1 MKVIKNYSLILLFVL
16 STSFV
21 VSQTNTGS
29 PYSLNE
35 LGEINFLGNVSN
47 LSMGGIDSAI
57 DSIEFNINNPSSLAK
72 LKTTNYL
79 IGTFY
84 KSTGISNVNSTDN
97 INTANINYI
106 AVGIPTKI
114 FGFGFGVLP
123 YSSIGFNL
131 QSTEEYNTA
140 NSINSR
146 LFGAEGNI
154 NRAFV
159 SIGLPLLKYLSLGAS
174 ANYNFGKF
182 NYEKF
187 NLIEN
192 VNYGIFSNSSSE
204 ISGFTY
210 NFSSNLSIPLKNDF
224 TLNLVYSFYPEGNLD
239 SYNIESLYTSNSSS
253 ISLESLGD
261 FVDIDLNSRGLENTK
276 LPVPKKSVYSL
287 GLEKKNSWFLGF
299 QYESKLSSNFENVFL
314 DIQNVSYRDSNS
326 LSIGGYIIPDSSSLI
341 SYWKRV
347 KYSIGIKNEKKSI
360 IVNNLP
366 VNHFSLN
373 LGLGLPI
380 AGFSKA
386 NLGLEIGKVGDNDSL
401 VKENYLALRL
411 GLSLNDVWFIKR
423 KYN

>member
-123 YSSIGFNL
+123 YSSVGFNL

-287 GLEKKNSWFLGF
+287 GLEKKNSWFIGF

-380 AGFSKA
+380 AGLSKA

>member
-1 MKVIKNYSLILLFVL
+1 MKVIKNYFLILLFVL

-35 LGEINFLGNVSN
+35 LGEINFLGNVSS

-106 AVGIPTKI
+106 AVGIPTKR

-123 YSSIGFNL
+123 YSSVGFNL

-140 NSINSR
+140 NSITSR

-159 SIGLPLLKYLSLGAS
+159 SIGLPILKYLSLGAS

-224 TLNLVYSFYPEGNLD
+224 TLNLVYSFYPEGDLD
-239 SYNIESLYTSNSSS
+239 SYNIESLYTSNTSS
-253 ISLESLGD
+253 ITLESLGD
-261 FVDIDLNSRGLENTK
+261 FVDVDLNSRGLENTK
-276 LPVPKKSVYSL
+276 LPVPKKSIYSL
-287 GLEKKNSWFLGF
+287 GLEKKNSWFIGF

-314 DIQNVSYRDSNS
+314 DTQNVSYRDSNS

-347 KYSIGIKNEKKSI
+347 KYRIGIKNEKKSI

-366 VNHFSLN
+366 INHFSLN

-380 AGFSKA
+380 AGLSKA

-401 VKENYLALRL
+401 VKENYFALRL

>member
-1 MKVIKNYSLILLFVL
+1 MKLIKNYSLILSFII

-21 VSQTNTGS
+21 YSQTNTGS

-35 LGEINFLGNVSN
+35 LGEINFLGNVSSI
-47 LSMGGIDSAI
+47 SMGGIDSAI

-84 KSTGISNVNSTDN
+84 KTTGISNSVSTDN

-106 AVGIPTKI
+106 AIGVPTKR

-123 YSSIGFNL
+123 YSSVGFNL
-131 QSTEEYNTA
+131 QTTDDYNTE

-159 SIGLPLLKYLSLGAS
+159 SIGVPLLKYFSLGAT

-192 VNYGIFSNSSSE
+192 VNYGIFSISSSE

-224 TLNLVYSFYPEGNLD
+224 SLNLVYSIYPEGDLD
-239 SYNIESLYTSNSSS
+239 SFNIESLYTSSTSSV
-253 ISLESLGD
+253 SLESLGD
-261 FVDIDLNSRGLENTK
+261 FVDVDLNSRGLENTK
-276 LPVPKKSVYSL
+276 LPVPKKSIYSL
-287 GLEKKNSWFLGF
+287 GLEKKNSWFIGL
-299 QYESKLSSNFENVFL
+299 QYESKLSSNFKNDFL
-314 DIQNVSYRDSNS
+314 DTQNVSYRDANS
-326 LSIGGYIIPDSSSLI
+326 FSIGGFIIPDSSSLI

-347 KYSIGIKNEKKSI
+347 KYRFGIKNEKKSI

-366 VNHFSLN
+366 INQFSLN
-373 LGLGLPI
+373 LGLGLPV
-380 AGFSKA
+380 AGLSKA
-386 NLGLEIGKVGDNDSL
+386 NLGLEIGRIGNDDNL
-401 VKENYLALRL
+401 IKENYFSLRL

-423 KYN
+423 KFN

>member
-123 YSSIGFNL
+123 YSSVGFNL
-131 QSTEEYNTA
+131 QSSEEYNTA

-380 AGFSKA
+380 AGLSKA

>member
-1 MKVIKNYSLILLFVL
+1 MKVIKNYSQILLFVL

-106 AVGIPTKI
+106 AVGIPTKR

-123 YSSIGFNL
+123 YSSVGFNL
-131 QSTEEYNTA
+131 QSTDEYNTA

-146 LFGAEGNI
+146 LFGADGNI

-210 NFSSNLSIPLKNDF
+210 NFSSNLSIPLKNEF
-224 TLNLVYSFYPEGNLD
+224 KLNLVYSYYPDGDLD
-239 SYNIESLYTSNSSS
+239 SFNIESLYTSNTSS
-253 ISLESLGD
+253 ITLESLGD
-261 FVDIDLNSRGLENTK
+261 FVDVDLNSRGLENTK
-276 LPVPKKSVYSL
+276 LPVPKKSIYSL
-287 GLEKKNSWFLGF
+287 GLEKKNSWFIGF

-314 DIQNVSYRDSNS
+314 DAQNVSYRDANS
-326 LSIGGYIIPDSSSLI
+326 LSIGGYIIPDSSSLT

-347 KYSIGIKNEKKSI
+347 KYRFGIKNEKKSI

-366 VNHFSLN
+366 INHFSLN

-380 AGFSKA
+380 AGLSKA
-386 NLGLEIGKVGDNDSL
+386 NLGLEIGKVGDNNSL
-401 VKENYLALRL
+401 IKENYFALRL

>member
-1 MKVIKNYSLILLFVL
+1 MKVIKNYFLILLFVL

-35 LGEINFLGNVSN
+35 LGEINFLGNVSS

-106 AVGIPTKI
+106 AVGIPTKR

-123 YSSIGFNL
+123 YSSVGFNL

-140 NSINSR
+140 NSITSR

-224 TLNLVYSFYPEGNLD
+224 TLNLVYSFYPEGDLD
-239 SYNIESLYTSNSSS
+239 SYNIESLYTSNTSS
-253 ISLESLGD
+253 ITLESLGD
-261 FVDIDLNSRGLENTK
+261 FVDVDLNSRGLENTK
-276 LPVPKKSVYSL
+276 LPVPKKSIYSL
-287 GLEKKNSWFLGF
+287 GLEKKNSWFIGF

-314 DIQNVSYRDSNS
+314 DTQNVSYRDSNS

-347 KYSIGIKNEKKSI
+347 KYRIGIKNEKKSI

-366 VNHFSLN
+366 INHFSLN

-380 AGFSKA
+380 AGLSKA

-401 VKENYLALRL
+401 VKENYFALRL

>member
-1 MKVIKNYSLILLFVL
+1 MKLIKNYSLILSFII

-21 VSQTNTGS
+21 YSQTNTGS

-35 LGEINFLGNVSN
+35 LGEINFLGNVSSI
-47 LSMGGIDSAI
+47 SMGGIDSAI

-84 KSTGISNVNSTDN
+84 KSTGISNSVSTDN

-106 AVGIPTKI
+106 AIGVPTKR

-123 YSSIGFNL
+123 YSSVGFNL
-131 QSTEEYNTA
+131 QTTDDYNTE

-159 SIGLPLLKYLSLGAS
+159 SIGVPLLKYFSLGAT

-192 VNYGIFSNSSSE
+192 VNYGIFSISSSE

-224 TLNLVYSFYPEGNLD
+224 SLNLVYSIYPEGDLD
-239 SYNIESLYTSNSSS
+239 SFNIESLYTSSTSSV
-253 ISLESLGD
+253 SLESLGD
-261 FVDIDLNSRGLENTK
+261 FVDVDLNSRGLENTK
-276 LPVPKKSVYSL
+276 LPVPKKSIYSL
-287 GLEKKNSWFLGF
+287 GLEKKNSWFIGL
-299 QYESKLSSNFENVFL
+299 QYESKLSSNFKNDFL
-314 DIQNVSYRDSNS
+314 DTQNVSYRDANS
-326 LSIGGYIIPDSSSLI
+326 FSIGGFIIPDSSSLI

-347 KYSIGIKNEKKSI
+347 KYRFGIKNEKKSI

-366 VNHFSLN
+366 INQFSLN
-373 LGLGLPI
+373 LGLGLPV
-380 AGFSKA
+380 AGLSKA
-386 NLGLEIGKVGDNDSL
+386 NLGLEIGRIGNDDNL
-401 VKENYLALRL
+401 IKENYFSLRL

-423 KYN
+423 KFN

>member
-1 MKVIKNYSLILLFVL
+1 MKVIKNYSQILLFVL

-106 AVGIPTKI
+106 AVGIPTKR

-123 YSSIGFNL
+123 YSSVGFNL
-131 QSTEEYNTA
+131 QSTDEYNTA

-146 LFGAEGNI
+146 LFGADGNI

-210 NFSSNLSIPLKNDF
+210 NFSSNLSIPLKNEF
-224 TLNLVYSFYPEGNLD
+224 KLNLVYSYYPDGDLD
-239 SYNIESLYTSNSSS
+239 SFNIESLYTSNTSS
-253 ISLESLGD
+253 ITLESLGD
-261 FVDIDLNSRGLENTK
+261 FVDVDLNSRGLENTK
-276 LPVPKKSVYSL
+276 LPVPKKSIYSL
-287 GLEKKNSWFLGF
+287 GLEKKNSWFIGF

-314 DIQNVSYRDSNS
+314 DTQNVSYRDANS
-326 LSIGGYIIPDSSSLI
+326 LSIGGYIIPDSSSLT

-347 KYSIGIKNEKKSI
+347 KYRFGIKNEKKSI

-366 VNHFSLN
+366 INHFSLN

-380 AGFSKA
+380 AGLSKA
-386 NLGLEIGKVGDNDSL
+386 NLGLEIGKVGDNNSL
-401 VKENYLALRL
+401 IKENYFALRL

>member
-1 MKVIKNYSLILLFVL
+1 MKVIKNYSLVIFFVL
-16 STSFV
+16 TTSFV

-84 KSTGISNVNSTDN
+84 KSTGISNANSTDN

-106 AVGIPTKI
+106 AVGIPTKR

-123 YSSIGFNL
+123 YSSVGFNL
-131 QSTEEYNTA
+131 QTTEDYNTA
-140 NSINSR
+140 NSISSR

-159 SIGLPLLKYLSLGAS
+159 SIGLPILKYLSLGAS

-210 NFSSNLSIPLKNDF
+210 NFSSNLSIPLKNDL
-224 TLNLVYSFYPEGNLD
+224 TLNLVYSFYPEGDLD
-239 SYNIESLYTSNSSS
+239 SFNIESIYTSNTSS

-261 FVDIDLNSRGLENTK
+261 FVDVDLNSRGLENTK
-276 LPVPKKSVYSL
+276 LPVPKKSIYSL
-287 GLEKKNSWFLGF
+287 GLEKKNSWFIGF

-314 DIQNVSYRDSNS
+314 DTQNVSYRDANS
-326 LSIGGYIIPDSSSLI
+326 ISIGGFIIPDSSSLV

-347 KYSIGIKNEKKSI
+347 KYRFGVKNEKKSI
-360 IVNNLP
+360 VVNNLP
-366 VNHFSLN
+366 INQFSLN

-380 AGFSKA
+380 AGLSKA

-401 VKENYLALRL
+401 VKENYFALRL

>member
-1 MKVIKNYSLILLFVL
+1 MKVIKNYFLILLFVL

-106 AVGIPTKI
+106 AVGIPTKR

-123 YSSIGFNL
+123 YSSVGFNL
-131 QSTEEYNTA
+131 QSTDEYNTA
-140 NSINSR
+140 NSITSR
-146 LFGAEGNI
+146 LFGADGNI

-224 TLNLVYSFYPEGNLD
+224 KLNLVYSYYPDGDLD
-239 SYNIESLYTSNSSS
+239 SFNIESLYTSNTSS
-253 ISLESLGD
+253 ITLESLGD
-261 FVDIDLNSRGLENTK
+261 FVDVDLNSRGLENTK
-276 LPVPKKSVYSL
+276 LPVPKKSIYSL
-287 GLEKKNSWFLGF
+287 GLEKKNSWFIGF

-314 DIQNVSYRDSNS
+314 DTQNVSYRDANS
-326 LSIGGYIIPDSSSLI
+326 LSIGGYIIPDSLSLT

-347 KYSIGIKNEKKSI
+347 KYRFGIKNEKKSI

-366 VNHFSLN
+366 INHFSLN

-380 AGFSKA
+380 AGLSKA
-386 NLGLEIGKVGDNDSL
+386 NLGLEIGKVGDNNSL
-401 VKENYLALRL
+401 VKENYFALRL

>member
-1 MKVIKNYSLILLFVL
+1 MKVIKNYSRILLFVL

-123 YSSIGFNL
+123 YSSVGFNL

-159 SIGLPLLKYLSLGAS
+159 SIGLPLIKYLSLGAS

-187 NLIEN
+187 NLIDN

-224 TLNLVYSFYPEGNLD
+224 TLNLVYSFYPEGDLD

-366 VNHFSLN
+366 INHFSLN

-380 AGFSKA
+380 AGLSKA

>member
-1 MKVIKNYSLILLFVL
+1 MKVIKNYSLNLLFVL

-123 YSSIGFNL
+123 YSSVGFNL

-224 TLNLVYSFYPEGNLD
+224 TLNLVYSFYPEGDLD

-276 LPVPKKSVYSL
+276 LPVPKKSVYSV

-380 AGFSKA
+380 AGLSKA

>member
-1 MKVIKNYSLILLFVL
+1 MKVIKNYSQILLFVL

-106 AVGIPTKI
+106 AVGIPTKR

-123 YSSIGFNL
+123 YSSVGFNL
-131 QSTEEYNTA
+131 QSTDEYNTA
-140 NSINSR
+140 NSINAR
-146 LFGAEGNI
+146 LFGADGNI

-224 TLNLVYSFYPEGNLD
+224 KLNLVYSYYPDGDLD
-239 SYNIESLYTSNSSS
+239 SFNIESLYTSNTSS
-253 ISLESLGD
+253 ITLESLGD
-261 FVDIDLNSRGLENTK
+261 FVDVDLNSRGLENTK
-276 LPVPKKSVYSL
+276 LPVPKKSIYSL
-287 GLEKKNSWFLGF
+287 GLEKKNSWFIGF

-314 DIQNVSYRDSNS
+314 DTQNVSYRDANS
-326 LSIGGYIIPDSSSLI
+326 VSIGGYIIPDSSSLT

-347 KYSIGIKNEKKSI
+347 KYRFGIKNEKKSI

-366 VNHFSLN
+366 INHFSLN

-380 AGFSKA
+380 AGLSKA
-386 NLGLEIGKVGDNDSL
+386 NLGLEIGKVGDNNSL
-401 VKENYLALRL
+401 VKENYFALRL

>member
-1 MKVIKNYSLILLFVL
+1 MKVIKNYSLNLLFVL

-123 YSSIGFNL
+123 YSSVGFNL

-224 TLNLVYSFYPEGNLD
+224 TLNLVYSFYPEGDLD
-239 SYNIESLYTSNSSS
+239 SYNIESLYTSNTSS
-253 ISLESLGD
+253 ITLESLGD
-261 FVDIDLNSRGLENTK
+261 FVDVDLNSRGLENTK
-276 LPVPKKSVYSL
+276 LPVPKKSIFSL

-366 VNHFSLN
+366 VNHF
-373 LGLGLPI
+373 
-380 AGFSKA
+380 
-386 NLGLEIGKVGDNDSL
+386 
-401 VKENYLALRL
+401 R
-411 GLSLNDVWFIKR
+411 KR
-423 KYN
+423 SGVAARA

>member
-1 MKVIKNYSLILLFVL
+1 MKVIKNYFLILLFVL

-106 AVGIPTKI
+106 AVGIPTKR

-123 YSSIGFNL
+123 YSSVGFNL

-140 NSINSR
+140 NSITSR

-204 ISGFTY
+204 ISGLTY

-224 TLNLVYSFYPEGNLD
+224 TLNLVYSFYPEGDLD
-239 SYNIESLYTSNSSS
+239 SYNIESLYTSNTSS
-253 ISLESLGD
+253 ITLESLGD
-261 FVDIDLNSRGLENTK
+261 FVDVDLNSRGLENTK
-276 LPVPKKSVYSL
+276 LPVPKKSIYSL
-287 GLEKKNSWFLGF
+287 GLEKKNSWFIGF

-314 DIQNVSYRDSNS
+314 DTQNVSYRDSNS

-347 KYSIGIKNEKKSI
+347 KYRIGIKNEKKSI

-366 VNHFSLN
+366 INHFSLN

-380 AGFSKA
+380 AGLSKA

-401 VKENYLALRL
+401 VKENYFALRL

>member
-1 MKVIKNYSLILLFVL
+1 MKVIKNYFLILLFVL

-106 AVGIPTKI
+106 AVGIPTKR

-123 YSSIGFNL
+123 YSSVGFNL

-140 NSINSR
+140 NSITSR

-224 TLNLVYSFYPEGNLD
+224 TLNLVYSFYPEGDLD
-239 SYNIESLYTSNSSS
+239 SYNIESLYTSNTSS
-253 ISLESLGD
+253 ITLESLGD
-261 FVDIDLNSRGLENTK
+261 FVDVDLNSRGLENTK
-276 LPVPKKSVYSL
+276 LPVPKKSIYSL
-287 GLEKKNSWFLGF
+287 GLEKKNSWFIGF

-314 DIQNVSYRDSNS
+314 DTQNVSYRDSNS

-347 KYSIGIKNEKKSI
+347 KYRIGIKNEKKSI

-380 AGFSKA
+380 AGLSKA

-401 VKENYLALRL
+401 VKENYFALRL

>member
-1 MKVIKNYSLILLFVL
+1 MKVIKNYSLIL
-16 STSFV
+16 SFIISISSAF
-21 VSQTNTGS
+21 SQTDTGS

-47 LSMGGIDSAI
+47 LSMGGVDAAI

-84 KSTGISNVNSTDN
+84 KSTGISNNVSTDN

-106 AVGIPTKI
+106 AIGVPTKR

-123 YSSIGFNL
+123 YSSVGFNL
-131 QSTEEYNTA
+131 QTTEDYNTS

-159 SIGLPLLKYLSLGAS
+159 SIGIPFLKYFSLGAT

-204 ISGFTY
+204 ITGFTY

-224 TLNLVYSFYPEGNLD
+224 TVNIVYSFFPEGELN
-239 SYNIESLYTSNSSS
+239 SFNIKSPYTSNTSA
-253 ISLESLGD
+253 ITLESLGD
-261 FVDIDLNSRGLENTK
+261 FVDVDLNSRGLENTN
-276 LPVPKKSVYSL
+276 LPVPKKSIYSL
-287 GLEKKNSWFLGF
+287 GLEKKNSWFIGF
-299 QYESKLSSNFENVFL
+299 QYETKLSSNFENVFL
-314 DIQNVSYRDSNS
+314 DIQNVSYRDANS
-326 LSIGGYIIPDSSSLI
+326 FSVGGYLIPDSSSLI

-347 KYSIGIKNEKKSI
+347 KYRFGIKNEKKSI

-366 VNHFSLN
+366 VNQFSLN

-380 AGFSKA
+380 AGLSKA
-386 NLGLEIGKVGDNDSL
+386 NLGLEIGRVGNDENI
-401 VKENYLALRL
+401 VKENYFALRL

>member
-1 MKVIKNYSLILLFVL
+1 MKVIKNYSLVIFFVL
-16 STSFV
+16 TTSFV

-84 KSTGISNVNSTDN
+84 KSTGISNANSTDN

-106 AVGIPTKI
+106 AVGIPTKR

-123 YSSIGFNL
+123 YSSVGSNL
-131 QSTEEYNTA
+131 QTTEDYNNA
-140 NSINSR
+140 NSISSR

-159 SIGLPLLKYLSLGAS
+159 SIGLPILKYLSLGAS

-204 ISGFTY
+204 ISGFTF
-210 NFSSNLSIPLKNDF
+210 NFSSNLSIPLNNDL
-224 TLNLVYSFYPEGNLD
+224 TLNLVYSFYPEGDLD
-239 SYNIESLYTSNSSS
+239 SFNIESIYTSNTSS
-253 ISLESLGD
+253 ITIESLGD
-261 FVDIDLNSRGLENTK
+261 FVDVDLNSRGLENTK
-276 LPVPKKSVYSL
+276 LPVPKKSIYSL
-287 GLEKKNSWFLGF
+287 GLEKKNSWFIGF

-314 DIQNVSYRDSNS
+314 DTQNVSYRDANS
-326 LSIGGYIIPDSSSLI
+326 ISIGGYIIPDSSSLI

-347 KYSIGIKNEKKSI
+347 KYRFGIKNEKKSI

-366 VNHFSLN
+366 INQFSLN

-380 AGFSKA
+380 AGLSKA
-386 NLGLEIGKVGDNDSL
+386 NLGLEIGKVGDSDSL
-401 VKENYLALRL
+401 VKENYFALRL

>member
-1 MKVIKNYSLILLFVL
+1 MKVIKNYSLIILLVL

-84 KSTGISNVNSTDN
+84 KSTGISNLNSTDN

-106 AVGIPTKI
+106 AVGIPTKR

-123 YSSIGFNL
+123 YSSVGFNL
-131 QSTEEYNTA
+131 QTTEDYNTA

-159 SIGLPLLKYLSLGAS
+159 SIGFPLLKYISLGAS

-210 NFSSNLSIPLKNDF
+210 NFSSNLSIPINNDL
-224 TLNLVYSFYPEGNLD
+224 TLNLVYSFYPEGNLN
-239 SYNIESLYTSNSSS
+239 SFNIESLYTSNTSS
-253 ISLESLGD
+253 ITLESLGD
-261 FVDIDLNSRGLENTK
+261 FVDVDLNSRGLENTK
-276 LPVPKKSVYSL
+276 LPVPKKSIYSL
-287 GLEKKNSWFLGF
+287 GLEKKNSWFIGF

-314 DIQNVSYRDSNS
+314 DTQSVSYRDANS

-347 KYSIGIKNEKKSI
+347 KYSFGIKNEKKSI

-366 VNHFSLN
+366 VNQFSLN

-380 AGFSKA
+380 AGLSKA

-401 VKENYLALRL
+401 VKENYFALRL

>member
-1 MKVIKNYSLILLFVL
+1 MKVIKNYSQILLFVL

-106 AVGIPTKI
+106 AVGIPTKR

-123 YSSIGFNL
+123 YSSVGFNL
-131 QSTEEYNTA
+131 QSTDEYNTA
-140 NSINSR
+140 NSINAR
-146 LFGAEGNI
+146 LFGADGNI

-224 TLNLVYSFYPEGNLD
+224 KLNLVYSYYPDGDLD
-239 SYNIESLYTSNSSS
+239 SFNIESLYTSNTSS
-253 ISLESLGD
+253 ITLESLGD
-261 FVDIDLNSRGLENTK
+261 FVDVDLNSRGLENTK
-276 LPVPKKSVYSL
+276 LPVPKKSIYSL
-287 GLEKKNSWFLGF
+287 GLEKKNSWFIGF

-314 DIQNVSYRDSNS
+314 DTQNVSYRDANS
-326 LSIGGYIIPDSSSLI
+326 LSIGGYIIPDSSSLT

-347 KYSIGIKNEKKSI
+347 KYRFGIKNEKKSI

-366 VNHFSLN
+366 INHFSLN

-380 AGFSKA
+380 AGLSKA
-386 NLGLEIGKVGDNDSL
+386 NLGLEIGKVGDNNSL
-401 VKENYLALRL
+401 IKENYFALRL
-411 GLSLNDVWFIKR
+411 GLSLNDVF
-423 KYN
+423 

>member
-1 MKVIKNYSLILLFVL
+1 MKVIKNYFLILLFVL

-106 AVGIPTKI
+106 AVGIPTKR

-123 YSSIGFNL
+123 YSSVGFNL
-131 QSTEEYNTA
+131 QSTDEYNTA

-224 TLNLVYSFYPEGNLD
+224 TLNLVYSFYPDGDLD
-239 SYNIESLYTSNSSS
+239 SFNIESLYTSNTSS
-253 ISLESLGD
+253 ITLESLGD

-276 LPVPKKSVYSL
+276 LPVPKKSIYSL
-287 GLEKKNSWFLGF
+287 GLEKKNSWFIGF

-314 DIQNVSYRDSNS
+314 DTQNVSYRDSNS
-326 LSIGGYIIPDSSSLI
+326 LSIGGYIIPDSSSLT

-347 KYSIGIKNEKKSI
+347 KYRFGIKNEKKSI

-366 VNHFSLN
+366 INHFSLN

-380 AGFSKA
+380 AGLSKA
-386 NLGLEIGKVGDNDSL
+386 NLGLEIGKVGDNNSL
-401 VKENYLALRL
+401 VKENYFALRL

>member
-1 MKVIKNYSLILLFVL
+1 MKVIKNYSQILLFVL

-106 AVGIPTKI
+106 AVGIPTKR

-123 YSSIGFNL
+123 YSSVGFNL
-131 QSTEEYNTA
+131 QSTDEYNTA

-224 TLNLVYSFYPEGNLD
+224 KLNLVYSYYPDGDLD
-239 SYNIESLYTSNSSS
+239 SFNIESLYTSNTSS
-253 ISLESLGD
+253 ITLESLGD
-261 FVDIDLNSRGLENTK
+261 FVDVDLNSRGLENTK
-276 LPVPKKSVYSL
+276 LPVPKKSIYSL
-287 GLEKKNSWFLGF
+287 GLEKKNSWFIGF

-314 DIQNVSYRDSNS
+314 DTQNVSYRDANS
-326 LSIGGYIIPDSSSLI
+326 LSIGGYIIPDSSSLT

-347 KYSIGIKNEKKSI
+347 KYRFGVKNEKKSI

-366 VNHFSLN
+366 INHFSLN

-380 AGFSKA
+380 AGLSKA
-386 NLGLEIGKVGDNDSL
+386 NLGLEIGKVGDNNSL
-401 VKENYLALRL
+401 VKENYFALRL